1 MTRLDSVVEPVFLDH
16 ASTTPLD
23 PAVAAAMVECLLAPQ
38 TQGNASS
45 TRHAHGRAAAALV
58 ERARGEVAEL
68 VGAMILV
75 YMIRRRTR
83 GQRQLSHQMTMS
95 TSLSSTIECRP
106 LNPALMA
113 MTSATSRRTV
123 DII

>member
-1 MTRLDSVVEPVFLDH
+1 MTRLDSVTEPVFLDH

-68 VGAMILV
+68 VGVAPAQVVFTAGATEADNLAVLGIA
-75 YMIRRRTR
+75 R
-83 GQRQLSHQMTMS
+83 GRADHGRGHDVPGRAAPRQRGIH
-95 TSLSSTIECRP
+95 R
-106 LNPALMA
+106 A
-113 MTSATSRRTV
+113 
-123 DII
+123 